1 MLEKDPTDS
10 YSETVAWS
18 SESSLDM
25 YVTYLYKP
33 LNGLSNFSSLSL
45 TDGYTDLVKYG
56 NGVPQTWS
64 AHNKILLQQNTITSD
79 NNPMSSWG
87 LYTDIF
93 RENVFL
99 RDAGIYGNKFS
110 EDFLNIRIA
119 EIRFIRAVNYAR
131 MIRIFGGV
139 ILRDETNGV
148 DSEGQKDKAR
158 ATEAESWDFVL
169 KDLEFAARH
178 LPKEWD
184 SKWDGRLTKGAAYAY
199 MCRTALFAKRW
210 DVAIT
215 AADEIKKLNKYD
227 LMDNYEDVFKVA
239 GNKEIIFSIAYKIPD
254 MPHYF
259 DRYFAPDGKQ
269 GIRRAVPTS
278 ELVDSYDM
286 ADGTPFSWSGS
297 MANDPYVGREPRFYA
312 SIIYN
317 GATWKEKKIYTYVD
331 AENGFAAYRDNMN
344 PGEKQTVTGYFIRKY
359 LQENNADFDDK
370 GSDQFWIEMRYAEV
384 LLNLAEALAEQDY
397 SKNQDDAL
405 EALNEVRERV
415 NLPKRTTEEAPD
427 KDSFM
432 KLLRKERIC
441 ELAFE
446 GFRYWDLRR
455 WRLAGEVIDGKQA
468 HGTKITKKDD
478 NTYTYEQVSCD
489 DNINRFFP
497 ERYYL
502 LPIPV
507 DELQNNPLC
516 ENNAPFLLVKSMMI
530 SIIILIVILYLLW
543 FVLILRKMVL
553 LTMESYQRMEI

>member
-1 MLEKDPTDS
+1 MKIKRLYLLGIGLMFTSQFLTSCHDLLEKDPTDS

-239 GNKEIIFSIAYKIPD
+239 GNKEIIFSIAYKRPD

-516 ENNAPFLLVKSMMI
+516 ENNAP
-530 SIIILIVILYLLW
+530 W
-543 FVLILRKMVL
+543 
-553 LTMESYQRMEI
+553 

>member
-1 MLEKDPTDS
+1 MKIKRLYLLGIGLMFTSQFLTSCHDLLEKDPTDS

-99 RDAGIYGNKFS
+99 RDAGIYGSKFS
-110 EDFLNIRIA
+110 EDFLNTRIA

-148 DSEGQKDKAR
+148 DSEGEKAKAR

-169 KDLEFAARH
+169 KDLEFAAKH

-184 SKWDGRLTKGAAYAY
+184 RKWWGRLTRGAASAY

-210 DVAIT
+210 DIAIT

-227 LMDNYEDVFKVA
+227 LMDEYKDVFKVA

-297 MANDPYVGREPRFYA
+297 MAKDPYVGREPRFYA

-317 GATWKEKKIYTYVD
+317 GATWKEKTIYTYVD

-359 LQENNADFDDK
+359 LQENNTEFDDK

-397 SKNQDDAL
+397 AKNQDDAL
-405 EALNEVRERV
+405 EALNEVRRRV
-415 NLPKRTTEEAPD
+415 DLPDRTTQEAPD

-478 NTYTYEQVSCD
+478 SSYTYEQVSCD

-516 ENNAPFLLVKSMMI
+516 ENNAP
-530 SIIILIVILYLLW
+530 W
-543 FVLILRKMVL
+543 
-553 LTMESYQRMEI
+553 

>member
-1 MLEKDPTDS
+1 MKIKRLYLLGIGLMFTSQFLTSCHDLLEKDPTDS

-99 RDAGIYGNKFS
+99 RDAGIYGSKFN
-110 EDFLNIRIA
+110 EDFLNTRIA

-148 DSEGQKDKAR
+148 DSEGEKAKAR

-169 KDLEFAARH
+169 KDLEFAAKH

-210 DVAIT
+210 DIAIT

-227 LMDNYEDVFKVA
+227 LMDEYKDVFKVA

-297 MANDPYVGREPRFYA
+297 MAKDPYVGREPRFYA

-317 GATWKEKKIYTYVD
+317 GATWKEKTIYTYVD

-359 LQENNADFDDK
+359 LQENNTEFDDK

-397 SKNQDDAL
+397 AKNQDDAL
-405 EALNEVRERV
+405 EALNEVRRRV
-415 NLPKRTTEEAPD
+415 DLPERTTQEAPD

-478 NTYTYEQVSCD
+478 NSYTYEQVSCD

-507 DELQNNPLC
+507 DELQNNPLY
-516 ENNAPFLLVKSMMI
+516 ENNAP
-530 SIIILIVILYLLW
+530 W
-543 FVLILRKMVL
+543 
-553 LTMESYQRMEI
+553 

>member
-1 MLEKDPTDS
+1 MKIKRLYLLGIGLMFTSQFLTSCHDLLEKDPTDS
-10 YSETVAWS
+10 YSETGAWS

-516 ENNAPFLLVKSMMI
+516 ENNAP
-530 SIIILIVILYLLW
+530 W
-543 FVLILRKMVL
+543 
-553 LTMESYQRMEI
+553 

>member
-1 MLEKDPTDS
+1 MKIKRLYLLGIGLMFTSQFLTSCHDLLEKDPTDS

-502 LPIPV
+502 LSIPV

-516 ENNAPFLLVKSMMI
+516 ENNAP
-530 SIIILIVILYLLW
+530 W
-543 FVLILRKMVL
+543 
-553 LTMESYQRMEI
+553 

>member
-1 MLEKDPTDS
+1 MKIKRLYLLGIGLMFTSQFLISCHDLLEKDPTDS

-516 ENNAPFLLVKSMMI
+516 ENNAP
-530 SIIILIVILYLLW
+530 W
-543 FVLILRKMVL
+543 
-553 LTMESYQRMEI
+553 

>member
-1 MLEKDPTDS
+1 MKIKRLYLLGIGLMFMSQFLTSCHDLLEKDPTDS
-10 YSETVAWS
+10 YSEAVAWS

-25 YVTYLYKP
+25 YVTYLYKS

-99 RDAGIYGNKFS
+99 RDAGIYGSKFS

-227 LMDNYEDVFKVA
+227 LMDNYEDVFKIA

-405 EALNEVRERV
+405 EALNEVRKRIDLPER
-415 NLPKRTTEEAPD
+415 TAEEAPD

-478 NTYTYEQVSCD
+478 DTYTYEQVSCD

-516 ENNAPFLLVKSMMI
+516 ENNAP
-530 SIIILIVILYLLW
+530 W
-543 FVLILRKMVL
+543 
-553 LTMESYQRMEI
+553 

>member
-1 MLEKDPTDS
+1 MKIKRLYLLGIGLMFTSQFLTSCHDLLEKDPTDS

-99 RDAGIYGNKFS
+99 RDAGIYGSKFN
-110 EDFLNIRIA
+110 EDFLNTRIA

-148 DSEGQKDKAR
+148 DSEGEKAKAR

-169 KDLEFAARH
+169 KDLEFAAKH
-178 LPKEWD
+178 LPIEWD

-210 DVAIT
+210 DIAIT

-227 LMDNYEDVFKVA
+227 LMDEYKDVFKVA

-297 MANDPYVGREPRFYA
+297 MAKDPYVGREPRFYA

-317 GATWKEKKIYTYVD
+317 GATWKEKTIYTYVD

-359 LQENNADFDDK
+359 LQENNTEFDDK

-397 SKNQDDAL
+397 AKNQDDAL
-405 EALNEVRERV
+405 EALNEVRRRV
-415 NLPKRTTEEAPD
+415 DLPERTTQEAPD

-478 NTYTYEQVSCD
+478 NSYTYEQVSCD

-516 ENNAPFLLVKSMMI
+516 ENNAP
-530 SIIILIVILYLLW
+530 W
-543 FVLILRKMVL
+543 
-553 LTMESYQRMEI
+553 

>member
-1 MLEKDPTDS
+1 MKIKRLYLLGIGLMFMSQFLTSCHDLLEKDPTDS
-10 YSETVAWS
+10 YSEAVAWS

-25 YVTYLYKP
+25 YVTYLYKS

-99 RDAGIYGNKFS
+99 RDAGIYGSKFS

-297 MANDPYVGREPRFYA
+297 MAKAPYVGREPRFYA

-359 LQENNADFDDK
+359 LQENNVDFDDK

-405 EALNEVRERV
+405 EALNEVRKRVDLPER
-415 NLPKRTTEEAPD
+415 TAEEAPD

-478 NTYTYEQVSCD
+478 DTYTYEQVSCD

-516 ENNAPFLLVKSMMI
+516 ENNAP
-530 SIIILIVILYLLW
+530 W
-543 FVLILRKMVL
+543 
-553 LTMESYQRMEI
+553 

>member
-1 MLEKDPTDS
+1 MKIKRLYLLGIGLMFTSQFLTSCHDLLEKDPTDS

-99 RDAGIYGNKFS
+99 RDAGIYGSKFN
-110 EDFLNIRIA
+110 EDFLNTRIA

-148 DSEGQKDKAR
+148 DSEGEKAKAR

-169 KDLEFAARH
+169 KDLEFAAKH

-210 DVAIT
+210 DIAIT

-227 LMDNYEDVFKVA
+227 LMDEYKDVFKVA

-297 MANDPYVGREPRFYA
+297 MAKDPYVGREPRFYA

-317 GATWKEKKIYTYVD
+317 GATWKEKTIYTYVD

-359 LQENNADFDDK
+359 LQENNTEFDDK

-397 SKNQDDAL
+397 AKNQDDAL
-405 EALNEVRERV
+405 EALNEVRRRV
-415 NLPKRTTEEAPD
+415 DLPERTTQEAPD

-478 NTYTYEQVSCD
+478 NPYTYEQVSCD

-516 ENNAPFLLVKSMMI
+516 ENNAP
-530 SIIILIVILYLLW
+530 W
-543 FVLILRKMVL
+543 
-553 LTMESYQRMEI
+553 

>member
-1 MLEKDPTDS
+1 MKIKRLYLLGIGLMFTSQFLTSCHDLLEKDPTDS

-415 NLPKRTTEEAPD
+415 NFPKRTTEEAPD

-516 ENNAPFLLVKSMMI
+516 ENNAP
-530 SIIILIVILYLLW
+530 W
-543 FVLILRKMVL
+543 
-553 LTMESYQRMEI
+553 

>member
-1 MLEKDPTDS
+1 MKIKRLYLLGIGLMFTSQFLTSCHDLLEKDPTDS

-286 ADGTPFSWSGS
+286 ADGTPFSWSDS

-516 ENNAPFLLVKSMMI
+516 ENNAP
-530 SIIILIVILYLLW
+530 W
-543 FVLILRKMVL
+543 
-553 LTMESYQRMEI
+553 

>member
-1 MLEKDPTDS
+1 MKIKRLYLLGIGLMFTSQFLTSCHDLLEKDPTDS

-415 NLPKRTTEEAPD
+415 NLPKRSTEEAPD

-516 ENNAPFLLVKSMMI
+516 ENNAP
-530 SIIILIVILYLLW
+530 W
-543 FVLILRKMVL
+543 
-553 LTMESYQRMEI
+553 

>member
-1 MLEKDPTDS
+1 MKIKRLYLLGIGLMFTSQFLTSCHDLLEKDPTDS

-259 DRYFAPDGKQ
+259 DRYFAPNGKQ

-516 ENNAPFLLVKSMMI
+516 ENNAP
-530 SIIILIVILYLLW
+530 W
-543 FVLILRKMVL
+543 
-553 LTMESYQRMEI
+553 

>member
-1 MLEKDPTDS
+1 MKIKRLYLLGIGLMFTSQFLTSCHDLLEKDPTDS

-99 RDAGIYGNKFS
+99 RDAGIYGSKFN
-110 EDFLNIRIA
+110 EDFLNTRIA

-148 DSEGQKDKAR
+148 DSEGEKAKAR

-169 KDLEFAARH
+169 KDLEFAAKH

-210 DVAIT
+210 DIAIT

-227 LMDNYEDVFKVA
+227 LMDEYKDVFKVA

-297 MANDPYVGREPRFYA
+297 MAKDPYVGREPRFYA

-317 GATWKEKKIYTYVD
+317 GATWKEKTIYTYVD

-359 LQENNADFDDK
+359 LQENNTEFDDK

-397 SKNQDDAL
+397 AKNQDDAL
-405 EALNEVRERV
+405 EALNEVRRRV
-415 NLPKRTTEEAPD
+415 DLPEHTTQEAPD

-478 NTYTYEQVSCD
+478 NSYTYEQVSCD

-516 ENNAPFLLVKSMMI
+516 ENNAP
-530 SIIILIVILYLLW
+530 W
-543 FVLILRKMVL
+543 
-553 LTMESYQRMEI
+553 

>member
-1 MLEKDPTDS
+1 MKIKRLYLLGIGLMFTSQFLISCHDLLEKDPTDS

-99 RDAGIYGNKFS
+99 RDAGIYGSKFN
-110 EDFLNIRIA
+110 EDFLNTRIA

-148 DSEGQKDKAR
+148 DSEGEKAKAR

-169 KDLEFAARH
+169 KDLEFAAQH

-210 DVAIT
+210 DIAIT

-227 LMDNYEDVFKVA
+227 LMDEYKDVFKEA

-297 MANDPYVGREPRFYA
+297 MAKDPYVGREPRFYA

-317 GATWKEKKIYTYVD
+317 GATWKEKTIYTYVD

-359 LQENNADFDDK
+359 LQENNTEFDDK

-397 SKNQDDAL
+397 AKNQDDAL
-405 EALNEVRERV
+405 EALNEVRRRV
-415 NLPKRTTEEAPD
+415 DLPERTTQEAPD

-478 NTYTYEQVSCD
+478 NSYTYEQVSCD

-516 ENNAPFLLVKSMMI
+516 ENNAP
-530 SIIILIVILYLLW
+530 W
-543 FVLILRKMVL
+543 
-553 LTMESYQRMEI
+553 

>member
-1 MLEKDPTDS
+1 MKIKRLYLLGIGLMFTSQFLTSCHDLLEKDPTDS

-99 RDAGIYGNKFS
+99 RDAGIYGSKFS
-110 EDFLNIRIA
+110 EDFLNTRIA

-148 DSEGQKDKAR
+148 DSEGEKAKAR

-169 KDLEFAARH
+169 KDLEFAAKH

-210 DVAIT
+210 DIAIT

-227 LMDNYEDVFKVA
+227 LMDEYKDVFKVA

-286 ADGTPFSWSGS
+286 ADGAPFSWSGS
-297 MANDPYVGREPRFYA
+297 MAKDPYVGREPRFYA

-317 GATWKEKKIYTYVD
+317 GATWKEKTIYTYVD

-359 LQENNADFDDK
+359 LQENNTEFDDK

-397 SKNQDDAL
+397 AKNQDDAL
-405 EALNEVRERV
+405 EALNEVRRRV
-415 NLPKRTTEEAPD
+415 DLPDRTTQEAPD

-478 NTYTYEQVSCD
+478 NSYTYEQVSCD

-516 ENNAPFLLVKSMMI
+516 ENNAP
-530 SIIILIVILYLLW
+530 W
-543 FVLILRKMVL
+543 
-553 LTMESYQRMEI
+553 

>member
-1 MLEKDPTDS
+1 MKIKRLYLLGIGLMFTSQFLTSCHDLLEKDPTDS

-33 LNGLSNFSSLSL
+33 LNGLSYFSSLSL

-99 RDAGIYGNKFS
+99 RDAGIYGSKFN
-110 EDFLNIRIA
+110 EDFLNTRIA

-148 DSEGQKDKAR
+148 DSEGEKAKAR

-169 KDLEFAARH
+169 KDLEFAAKH

-210 DVAIT
+210 DIAIT

-227 LMDNYEDVFKVA
+227 LMDEYKDVFKVA

-297 MANDPYVGREPRFYA
+297 MAKDPYVGREPRFYA

-317 GATWKEKKIYTYVD
+317 GATWKEKTIYTYVD

-359 LQENNADFDDK
+359 LQENNTEFDDK

-397 SKNQDDAL
+397 AKNQDDAL
-405 EALNEVRERV
+405 EALNEVRRRV
-415 NLPKRTTEEAPD
+415 DLPERTTQEAPD

-478 NTYTYEQVSCD
+478 NSYTYEQVSCD

-516 ENNAPFLLVKSMMI
+516 ENNAP
-530 SIIILIVILYLLW
+530 W
-543 FVLILRKMVL
+543 
-553 LTMESYQRMEI
+553 

>member
-1 MLEKDPTDS
+1 MKIKRLYLLGIGLMFTSQFLTSCHDLLEKDPTDS

-259 DRYFAPDGKQ
+259 DRYFAPDAKQ
-269 GIRRAVPTS
+269 GITLAFQTWEV
-278 ELVDSYDM
+278 VDSYDM
-286 ADGTPFSWSGS
+286 AEGTPFSWSGS

-312 SIIYN
+312 SNIYN

-516 ENNAPFLLVKSMMI
+516 ENNAP
-530 SIIILIVILYLLW
+530 W
-543 FVLILRKMVL
+543 
-553 LTMESYQRMEI
+553 

>member
-1 MLEKDPTDS
+1 MKIKRLYLLGIGLMFTSQFLTSCHDLLEKDPTDS

-33 LNGLSNFSSLSL
+33 LNSLSNFSSLSL

-87 LYTDIF
+87 FYTDIF

-99 RDAGIYGNKFS
+99 RDAGIYGSKFS
-110 EDFLNIRIA
+110 EDFLNTRIA

-148 DSEGQKDKAR
+148 DSEGEKAKAR

-169 KDLEFAARH
+169 KDLEFAAKH

-210 DVAIT
+210 DIAIT

-227 LMDNYEDVFKVA
+227 LMDEYKDVFKVA

-297 MANDPYVGREPRFYA
+297 MAKDPYVGREPRFYA

-317 GATWKEKKIYTYVD
+317 GATWKEKTIYTYVD

-359 LQENNADFDDK
+359 LQENNTEFDDK

-397 SKNQDDAL
+397 AKNQDDAL
-405 EALNEVRERV
+405 EALNEVRRRV
-415 NLPKRTTEEAPD
+415 DLPDRTTQEAPD

-478 NTYTYEQVSCD
+478 NSYTYEQVSCD

-516 ENNAPFLLVKSMMI
+516 ENNAP
-530 SIIILIVILYLLW
+530 W
-543 FVLILRKMVL
+543 
-553 LTMESYQRMEI
+553 

>member
-1 MLEKDPTDS
+1 MKIKRLYLLGIGLMFTSQFLTSCHDLLEKDPTDS

-99 RDAGIYGNKFS
+99 RDAGIYGTKFS
-110 EDFLNIRIA
+110 EDFLNTRIA

-148 DSEGQKDKAR
+148 DSEGEKAKAR

-169 KDLEFAARH
+169 KDLEFAAKH
-178 LPKEWD
+178 LPEEWD

-210 DVAIT
+210 DIAIT

-227 LMDNYEDVFKVA
+227 LMDEYKDVFKVA

-278 ELVDSYDM
+278 ELADSYDM

-297 MANDPYVGREPRFYA
+297 MAKDPYVGREPRFYA

-317 GATWKEKKIYTYVD
+317 GATWKEKTIYTYVD

-359 LQENNADFDDK
+359 LQENNTEFDDK

-397 SKNQDDAL
+397 AKNQDDAL
-405 EALNEVRERV
+405 EALNEVRRRV
-415 NLPKRTTEEAPD
+415 DLPERTTQEAPD

-478 NTYTYEQVSCD
+478 NSYTYEQVSCD

-516 ENNAPFLLVKSMMI
+516 ENNAP
-530 SIIILIVILYLLW
+530 W
-543 FVLILRKMVL
+543 
-553 LTMESYQRMEI
+553 

>member
-1 MLEKDPTDS
+1 MKIKRLYLLGIGLMFTSQFLTSCHDLLEKDPTDS

-507 DELQNNPLC
+507 DELQNNSLC
-516 ENNAPFLLVKSMMI
+516 ENNAP
-530 SIIILIVILYLLW
+530 W
-543 FVLILRKMVL
+543 
-553 LTMESYQRMEI
+553 

>member
-1 MLEKDPTDS
+1 MKIKRLYLLGIGLMFTSQFLTSCHDLLEKDPTDS

-427 KDSFM
+427 KDLFM

-516 ENNAPFLLVKSMMI
+516 ENNAP
-530 SIIILIVILYLLW
+530 W
-543 FVLILRKMVL
+543 
-553 LTMESYQRMEI
+553 

>member
-1 MLEKDPTDS
+1 MKIKRLYLLGIGLMFTSQFLTSCHDLLEKDPTDS

-184 SKWDGRLTKGAAYAY
+184 SKWDVRLTKGAAYAY

-516 ENNAPFLLVKSMMI
+516 ENNAP
-530 SIIILIVILYLLW
+530 W
-543 FVLILRKMVL
+543 
-553 LTMESYQRMEI
+553 

>member
-1 MLEKDPTDS
+1 MKIKRLYLLGIGLMFTSQFLTSCHDLLEKDPTDS

-297 MANDPYVGREPRFYA
+297 MANDPYVDREPRFYA

-516 ENNAPFLLVKSMMI
+516 ENNAP
-530 SIIILIVILYLLW
+530 W
-543 FVLILRKMVL
+543 
-553 LTMESYQRMEI
+553 

>member
-1 MLEKDPTDS
+1 
-10 YSETVAWS
+10 
-18 SESSLDM
+18 
-25 YVTYLYKP
+25 
-33 LNGLSNFSSLSL
+33 
-45 TDGYTDLVKYG
+45 
-56 NGVPQTWS
+56 
-64 AHNKILLQQNTITSD
+64 
-79 NNPMSSWG
+79 
-87 LYTDIF
+87 
-93 RENVFL
+93 
-99 RDAGIYGNKFS
+99 
-110 EDFLNIRIA
+110 DFLNTRIA

-148 DSEGQKDKAR
+148 DSEGEKAKAR

-169 KDLEFAARH
+169 KDLEFAAKH

-210 DVAIT
+210 DIAIT

-227 LMDNYEDVFKVA
+227 LMDEYKDVFKVA

-297 MANDPYVGREPRFYA
+297 MAKDPYVGREPRFYA

-317 GATWKEKKIYTYVD
+317 GATWKEKTIYTYVD

-359 LQENNADFDDK
+359 LQENNTEFDDK

-397 SKNQDDAL
+397 AKNQDDAL
-405 EALNEVRERV
+405 EALNEVRRRV
-415 NLPKRTTEEAPD
+415 DLPERTTQEAPD

-478 NTYTYEQVSCD
+478 NSYTYEQVSCD

-516 ENNAPFLLVKSMMI
+516 ENNAP
-530 SIIILIVILYLLW
+530 W
-543 FVLILRKMVL
+543 
-553 LTMESYQRMEI
+553 

>member
-1 MLEKDPTDS
+1 MKIKRLYLLGIGLMFTSQFLTSCHDLLEKDPTDS

-56 NGVPQTWS
+56 NGVPQTRS

-99 RDAGIYGNKFS
+99 RDAGIYGSKFN
-110 EDFLNIRIA
+110 EDFLNTRIA

-148 DSEGQKDKAR
+148 DSEGEKAKAR

-169 KDLEFAARH
+169 KDLEFAAKH

-210 DVAIT
+210 DIAIT

-227 LMDNYEDVFKVA
+227 LMDEYKDVFKVA

-297 MANDPYVGREPRFYA
+297 MAKDPYVGREPRFYA

-317 GATWKEKKIYTYVD
+317 GATWKEKTIYTYVD

-359 LQENNADFDDK
+359 LQENNTEFDDK

-397 SKNQDDAL
+397 AKNQDDAL
-405 EALNEVRERV
+405 EALNEVRRRV
-415 NLPKRTTEEAPD
+415 DLPERTTQEAPD

-478 NTYTYEQVSCD
+478 NSYTYEQVSCD

-516 ENNAPFLLVKSMMI
+516 ENNAP
-530 SIIILIVILYLLW
+530 W
-543 FVLILRKMVL
+543 
-553 LTMESYQRMEI
+553 

>member
-1 MLEKDPTDS
+1 MKIKRLYLLGIGLMFTSQFLTSCHDLLEKDPTDS

-312 SIIYN
+312 SIIYK

-516 ENNAPFLLVKSMMI
+516 ENNAP
-530 SIIILIVILYLLW
+530 W
-543 FVLILRKMVL
+543 
-553 LTMESYQRMEI
+553 

>member
-1 MLEKDPTDS
+1 MKIKRLYLLGIGLMFTSQFLTSCHDLLEKDPTDS

-99 RDAGIYGNKFS
+99 RDAGIYGSKFN
-110 EDFLNIRIA
+110 EDFLNTRIA

-516 ENNAPFLLVKSMMI
+516 ENNAP
-530 SIIILIVILYLLW
+530 W
-543 FVLILRKMVL
+543 
-553 LTMESYQRMEI
+553 

>member
-1 MLEKDPTDS
+1 MKIKRLYLLGIGLMFTSQFLTSCHDLLEKDPTDS

-502 LPIPV
+502 LLIPV

-516 ENNAPFLLVKSMMI
+516 ENNAP
-530 SIIILIVILYLLW
+530 W
-543 FVLILRKMVL
+543 
-553 LTMESYQRMEI
+553 

>member
-1 MLEKDPTDS
+1 MKIKRLYLLGIGLMFTSQFLTSCHDLLEKDPTDS

-99 RDAGIYGNKFS
+99 RDAGIYGSKFN
-110 EDFLNIRIA
+110 EDFLNTRIA

-139 ILRDETNGV
+139 ILHDETNGV
-148 DSEGQKDKAR
+148 DSEGEKAKAR

-169 KDLEFAARH
+169 KDLEFAAKH

-210 DVAIT
+210 DIAIT

-227 LMDNYEDVFKVA
+227 LMDEYKDVFKVA

-297 MANDPYVGREPRFYA
+297 MAKDPYVGREPRFYA

-317 GATWKEKKIYTYVD
+317 GATWKEKTIYTYVD

-359 LQENNADFDDK
+359 LQENNTEFDDK

-397 SKNQDDAL
+397 AKNQDDAL
-405 EALNEVRERV
+405 EALNEVRRRV
-415 NLPKRTTEEAPD
+415 DLPERTTQEAPD

-478 NTYTYEQVSCD
+478 NSYTYEQVSCD

-516 ENNAPFLLVKSMMI
+516 ENNAP
-530 SIIILIVILYLLW
+530 W
-543 FVLILRKMVL
+543 
-553 LTMESYQRMEI
+553 

>member
-1 MLEKDPTDS
+1 MKIKRLYLLGIGLMFTSQFLTSCHDLLEKDPTDS

-99 RDAGIYGNKFS
+99 RDAGIYGSKFN
-110 EDFLNIRIA
+110 EDFLNTRIA

-148 DSEGQKDKAR
+148 DSEGEKAKAR

-169 KDLEFAARH
+169 KDLEFAAKH

-210 DVAIT
+210 DIAIT

-227 LMDNYEDVFKVA
+227 LMDEYKDVFKVA

-297 MANDPYVGREPRFYA
+297 MAKDPYVGREPRFYA

-317 GATWKEKKIYTYVD
+317 GATWKEKTIYTYVD

-359 LQENNADFDDK
+359 LQENNTKFDDK

-397 SKNQDDAL
+397 AKNQDDAL
-405 EALNEVRERV
+405 EALNEVRRRV
-415 NLPKRTTEEAPD
+415 DLPERTTQEAPD

-478 NTYTYEQVSCD
+478 NSYTYEQVSCD

-516 ENNAPFLLVKSMMI
+516 ENNAP
-530 SIIILIVILYLLW
+530 W
-543 FVLILRKMVL
+543 
-553 LTMESYQRMEI
+553 

>member
-1 MLEKDPTDS
+1 MKIKRFYLLGIGLMFMSQLLTSCHDLLEKNPTDA

-18 SESSLDM
+18 SETSVDM
-25 YVTYLYKP
+25 YVTSLYQSLK
-33 LNGLSNFSSLSL
+33 GLSNLGSLSL

-93 RENVFL
+93 KENVFL
-99 RDAGIYGNKFS
+99 RDAGIYGSKFS
-110 EDFLNIRIA
+110 EDFLNARIA

-139 ILRDETNGV
+139 IIRDETNGV
-148 DSEGQKDKAR
+148 DSEAQKIKAR
-158 ATEAESWDFVL
+158 STEEESWDFVL
-169 KDLEFAARH
+169 KDLDFAAKR

-184 SKWDGRLTKGAAYAY
+184 KKWEGRLTKGAAYAY

-210 DVAIT
+210 DVAIS
-215 AADEIKKLNKYD
+215 AADELKKLDMYE
-227 LMDNYEDVFKVA
+227 LEDNYADVFKVA

-286 ADGTPFSWSGS
+286 ADGTPFSWNGS
-297 MANDPYVGREPRFYA
+297 MAKDPYTGREPRFYA

-317 GATWKEKKIYTYVD
+317 GATWRSKMIHTYVD
-331 AENGFAAYRDNMN
+331 AENGFYTYKNNMN
-344 PGEKQTVTGYFIRKY
+344 PGEKQTVTGYFIKKY

-384 LLNLAEALAEQDY
+384 LLNLAEALAEQNY
-397 SKNQDDAL
+397 SKNQQDAL
-405 EALNEVRERV
+405 DALNEVRKRV
-415 NLPKRTTEEAPD
+415 DLPVRAIEEAPD
-427 KDSFM
+427 KEAFM

-446 GFRYWDLRR
+446 GFRFWDLRR
-455 WRLAGEVIDGKQA
+455 WHLAGEVIDGKQA
-468 HGTKITKKDD
+468 HGTKITKQDD
-478 NTYTYEQVSCD
+478 GTYKYEQVSCD
-489 DNINRFFP
+489 DNTNRFFP

-516 ENNAPFLLVKSMMI
+516 KNNAP
-530 SIIILIVILYLLW
+530 W
-543 FVLILRKMVL
+543 
-553 LTMESYQRMEI
+553 

>member
-1 MLEKDPTDS
+1 MKIKRLYLLGIGLMFTSQFLTSCHDLLEKDPTDS

-99 RDAGIYGNKFS
+99 RDAGIYGSKFN
-110 EDFLNIRIA
+110 EDFLNTRIA

-148 DSEGQKDKAR
+148 DSEGEKAKAR

-169 KDLEFAARH
+169 KDLEFAAKH

-210 DVAIT
+210 DIAIT

-227 LMDNYEDVFKVA
+227 LMDEYKDVFKVA

-259 DRYFAPDGKQ
+259 DRYFAPDGKP

-297 MANDPYVGREPRFYA
+297 MAKDPYVGREPRFYA

-317 GATWKEKKIYTYVD
+317 GATWKEKTIYTYVD

-359 LQENNADFDDK
+359 LQENNTEFDDK

-397 SKNQDDAL
+397 AKNQDDAL
-405 EALNEVRERV
+405 EALNEVRRRV
-415 NLPKRTTEEAPD
+415 DLPERTTQEAPD

-478 NTYTYEQVSCD
+478 NSYTYEQVSCD

-516 ENNAPFLLVKSMMI
+516 ENNAP
-530 SIIILIVILYLLW
+530 W
-543 FVLILRKMVL
+543 
-553 LTMESYQRMEI
+553 

>member
-1 MLEKDPTDS
+1 
-10 YSETVAWS
+10 
-18 SESSLDM
+18 M

>member
-1 MLEKDPTDS
+1 MKIKRLYLLGIGLMFTSQFLTSCHDLLEKDPTDS

-432 KLLRKERIC
+432 ELLRKERIC

-516 ENNAPFLLVKSMMI
+516 ENNAP
-530 SIIILIVILYLLW
+530 W
-543 FVLILRKMVL
+543 
-553 LTMESYQRMEI
+553 

>member
-1 MLEKDPTDS
+1 MKIKRLYLLGIGLMFTSQFLTSCHDLLEKDPTDS

-33 LNGLSNFSSLSL
+33 LNSLSNFSSLSL

-99 RDAGIYGNKFS
+99 RDAGIYGSKFS
-110 EDFLNIRIA
+110 EDFLNTRIA

-148 DSEGQKDKAR
+148 DSEGEKAKAR

-169 KDLEFAARH
+169 KDLEFAAKH

-210 DVAIT
+210 DIAIT

-227 LMDNYEDVFKVA
+227 LMDEYKDVFKVA

-297 MANDPYVGREPRFYA
+297 MAKDPYVGREPRFYA

-317 GATWKEKKIYTYVD
+317 GATWKEKTIYTYVD

-359 LQENNADFDDK
+359 LQENNTEFDDK

-397 SKNQDDAL
+397 AKNQDDAL
-405 EALNEVRERV
+405 EALNEVRRRV
-415 NLPKRTTEEAPD
+415 DLPDRTTQEAPD

-478 NTYTYEQVSCD
+478 NSYTYEQVSCD

-516 ENNAPFLLVKSMMI
+516 ENNAP
-530 SIIILIVILYLLW
+530 W
-543 FVLILRKMVL
+543 
-553 LTMESYQRMEI
+553 